1 MGLRDMEDRVRST
14 YIKCELQKEENRA
27 ETISKKYWLRIF

>member
-1 MGLRDMEDRVRST
+1 MGLRDMEDGVRSI
-14 YIKCELQKEENRA
+14 YIKYEFQKEKNRA